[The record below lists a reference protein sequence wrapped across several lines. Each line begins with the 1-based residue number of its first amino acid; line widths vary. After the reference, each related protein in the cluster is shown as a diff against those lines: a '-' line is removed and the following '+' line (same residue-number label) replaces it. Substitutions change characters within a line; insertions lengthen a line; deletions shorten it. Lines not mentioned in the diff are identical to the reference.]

1 MRLLRVMPCTSFG
14 RGIENP
20 LRGTGPKASRVFQ
33 ARFVRNRCE
42 DAGHAIIVAR
52 RITHEL
58 REMIAGEMSRPR
70 KFAKRYSSVALPG

>member
-1 MRLLRVMPCTSFG
+1 MFRAALEAMPRTSFG

-33 ARFVRNRCE
+33 ARFVRNRCR
-42 DAGHAIIVAR
+42 DAGHVAR
-52 RITHEL
+52 RITDEFY
-58 REMIAGEMSRPR
+58 EIIAGEVSRPR